1 MLQHSPHCHRDS
13 IKIVIDYHAA
23 DPKTGEKL
31 DVNGDQVSNDVYL
44 NQFHLYRNAGGAK
57 NWELPRAQQYKNSS
71 NGNTYDPYIVDDG
84 VYGQKDYGSFSF
96 TFKLGNSIDLETKM
110 TCANGN
116 VGYVPTLNTTDASKI
131 AQMINNGTVSFAKLK
146 SCEYTAAGEK
156 PYYKLL
162 ANGDYETETVGGKTN
177 NKIYKGGTGYG
188 FIPWPKSNIWSFNY
202 YPENGAYTYVHL
214 VDRWGNTV
222 DKVIYVGLQDPRD
235 ITTSGSDGIY
245 TILEDGG
252 SGIDTLSLNA
262 GTLEI
267 LTDENSTLENNVY
280 RTTGN
285 TVRIKTGEANK
296 SYTLSM
302 KDKATNASTATL
314 KSDGNGIITLSIDDA
329 MYKSGV
335 YTFMLNGTEIN
346 LYDGVN
352 NDKYILNVYDGEAE
366 EGEAA
371 EMIVITTG
379 EVGKTRFTDT
389 DGNTVTVAASET
401 NEDGTKTWRMSKS
414 RPAGEYEYRIS
425 VKVGHDWIEEN
436 STGKLI
442 FTEKQLDTGRIVK
455 AEYDEESGLY
465 KLTIEGRATK
475 IQFITE
481 DGMTRTYT
489 RYSEAVKSRKSYDA
503 EGNEVPD
510 TGRLLDHE
518 VWLVNARLYSGQNY
532 TVAGKFEA
540 GWNREGTATLTGH

>member
-1 MLQHSPHCHRDS
+1 MNIILLSGGSGKRLWP
-13 IKIVIDYHAA
+13 
-23 DPKTGEKL
+23 L
-31 DVNGDQVSNDVYL
+31 SNDIRSK
-44 NQFHLYRNAGGAK
+44 QFIKLFKDESNYSAAKKLSFVGAK
-57 NWELPRAQQYKNSS
+57 YWTKDS
-71 NGNTYDPYIVDDG
+71 NGIRV
-84 VYGQKDYGSFSF
+84 QHEGSG
-96 TFKLGNSIDLETKM
+96 LGYQVW
-110 TCANGN
+110 GN
-116 VGYVPTLNTTDASKI
+116 N
-131 AQMINNGTVSFAKLK
+131 
-146 SCEYTAAGEK
+146 
-156 PYYKLL
+156 
-162 ANGDYETETVGGKTN
+162 
-177 NKIYKGGTGYG
+177 
-188 FIPWPKSNIWSFNY
+188 WSFNY
-202 YPENGAYTYVHL
+202 YPKSESYTYVHL
-214 VDRWGNTV
+214 VDRWGNVV
-222 DKVIYVGLQDPRD
+222 DKVFYVGKQD
-235 ITTSGSDGIY
+235 INEVSVSTASADGAY

-262 GTLEI
+262 GTFEI

-314 KSDGNGIITLSIDDA
+314 KSDGNGIITLSVEDTA
-329 MYKSGV
+329 YKSGV

-352 NDKYILNVYDGEAE
+352 KDKYILNVYDGESE

-389 DGNTVTVAASET
+389 DGNTITVAASET

-425 VKVGHDWIEEN
+425 VKVGHNWIEEN

-518 VWLVNARLYSGQNY
+518 VWLVNARIYSGQNY

-540 GWNREGTATLTGH
+540 GWNREGTATLTAH